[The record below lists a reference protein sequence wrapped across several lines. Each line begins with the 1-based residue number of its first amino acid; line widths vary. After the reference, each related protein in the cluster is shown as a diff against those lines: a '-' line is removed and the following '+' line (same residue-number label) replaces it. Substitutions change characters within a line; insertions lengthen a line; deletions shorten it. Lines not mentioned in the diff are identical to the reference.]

1 MKLEW
6 IEQYMKEAEQLI
18 YANEVDRGVKL
29 LNELLYDEPGYGRLH
44 NHLGWAYT
52 YYTGDSARAELHLRM
67 AIKFQPEF
75 FAPYLHIG
83 QLLIRLGRATEAI
96 GFLETG
102 LTKPE
107 ANVAALWDLIG
118 RAYELKA
125 EYRKAISAYKQALIA
140 SMAEHELNTF
150 REGIKRCRKKRWV
163 LFFSF

>member
-6 IEQYMKEAEQLI
+6 VEQYMKEAEQLI
-18 YANEVDRGVKL
+18 YANEVDRGLSL

-52 YYTGDSARAELHLRM
+52 YYTGDSERAELHLTM

-83 QLLIRLGRATEAI
+83 QLLIRIGRADEAI
-96 GFLETG
+96 EYLEIG

-107 ANVAALWDLIG
+107 ANRMALWELIG
-118 RAYELKA
+118 RAFELKA
-125 EYRKAISAYKQALIA
+125 EYRKAIAAYKQAIIA
-140 SMAEHELNTF
+140 SMAEHELNSLN
-150 REGIKRCRKKRWV
+150 EGIKRCRRKRWV

>member
-18 YANEVDRGVKL
+18 YANEVDRGICL

-52 YYTGDSARAELHLRM
+52 YYTSDSARAELHLKM
-67 AIKFQPEF
+67 AIKFQSEF

-83 QLLIRLGRATEAI
+83 QLLIRIGRADEAI
-96 GFLETG
+96 DYLRAG

-107 ANVAALWDLIG
+107 ANAVGLWDLIG
-118 RAYELKA
+118 RAYEMKA
-125 EYRKAISAYKQALIA
+125 DYRNAIAAYKQAMIGSLND
-140 SMAEHELNTF
+140 HEVKAF
-150 REGIKRCRKKRWV
+150 KEGINRCRKKRWV